1 MACDRSKNIGEEMKY
16 LTIDQ
21 YIESLNEEG
30 KVVASTLRS
39 LVHQSMSDVKEMIF
53 VNHPFFYVPQEGIN
67 SFHKL
72 PTSIMMFF
80 FKDHVN
86 IFAKGIESHL
96 EELKAFKVTEKMT
109 LQIYYDKKIDEALLK
124 KVFRAS
130 LTK

>member
-1 MACDRSKNIGEEMKY
+1 MKY
-16 LTIDQ
+16 TSIDQ
-21 YIESLNEEG
+21 YIGSLNEEG
-30 KVVASTLRS
+30 KVVANTLRS
-39 LVHQSMSDVKEMIF
+39 LVHQSVSDVKEMIF

-72 PTSIMMFF
+72 TTSIMMFF

-96 EELKAFKVTEKMT
+96 KVLTSYKVTEKMT
-109 LQIYYDKKIDEALLK
+109 LQLYYDKKIDEVLLK
-124 KVFRAS
+124 SIFQAS